1 MGKIFEAEKEF
12 IMEQLQKLLA
22 IDSPTGYHENVQS
35 YLVKELEALGFAPH
49 CLRKGGVIVNLG
61 GQGNPLM
68 MMSHV
73 DTLGCF
79 VHYIK
84 GNGRLAISNQS
95 LNPNNIETET
105 VHVITRDEKVYDG
118 TIQLE
123 NASIHV
129 NDDPNRARDF
139 GSIEVVLDEDVRSRE
154 DVEKLGICAGD
165 VIAVN
170 PRFTLTASG
179 YIKSRY
185 LDDKASAALLLGFAH
200 HVSKNPT
207 VLKRNVQL
215 FFTAYEEIGHGAS
228 CGIPAEIEDVL
239 VVDMGCVGENLSCTE
254 KQVSICA
261 KDGGGAY
268 HRAMVNEL
276 IAAAK
281 AAGIDYAVDIYP
293 HYGSDAGAALRS
305 GHDFRYSLIGPG
317 VYASHGYERTH
328 VDGLAQ
334 TFGLIVS
341 YLKAE
346 SDSIA

>member
-1 MGKIFEAEKEF
+1 MQKVFETEKEF
-12 IMEQLQKLLA
+12 IMSRLAELMA
-22 IDSPTGYHENVQS
+22 IDSPTGYHENVQK
-35 YLVKELEALGFAPH
+35 YLVGELEKLGFAPH
-49 CLRKGGVIVNLG
+49 CLRKGGVIVDLG
-61 GQGNPLM
+61 GEGSPLM

-84 GNGRLAISNQS
+84 GNGRLAISNQT

-105 VHVITRDEKVYDG
+105 VHVITRDEKVYEG
-118 TIQLE
+118 TVQLA

-129 NDDPNRARDF
+129 NDDPNRTRDF
-139 GSIEVVLDEDVRSRE
+139 NSIEIVLDEDVRSKE
-154 DVEKLGICAGD
+154 DTEKLGICAGD

-170 PRFTLTASG
+170 PRYTVTKTG

-185 LDDKASAALLLGFAH
+185 LDDKASAAVLLGVAH
-200 HVSKNPT
+200 YVSSHAD

-215 FFTAYEEIGHGAS
+215 FFTTYEEIGHGAAT
-228 CGIPAEIEDVL
+228 GIPAEIEDVL
-239 VVDMGCVGENLSCTE
+239 VVDMGCVGDNLSCTE

-276 IAAAK
+276 ITAAK
-281 AAGIDYAVDIYP
+281 EAEVDYAIDIYP

-328 VDGLAQ
+328 IDGLAQ
-334 TFGLIVS
+334 TFRLIMS
-341 YLKAE
+341 YLSKGV
-346 SDSIA
+346 